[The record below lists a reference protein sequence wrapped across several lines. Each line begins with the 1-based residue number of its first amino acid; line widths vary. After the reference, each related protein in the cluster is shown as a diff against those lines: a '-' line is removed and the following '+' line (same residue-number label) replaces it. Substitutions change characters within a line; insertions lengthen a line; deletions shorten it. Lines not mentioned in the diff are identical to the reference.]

1 MWPHPRKQVF
11 LFSKPTSVSGEID
24 AIHLSYQRS
33 PLDIQFSWIKC
44 NWTSQQLIRWSG
56 AVSVVIFS
64 VKHFFFLSQFQ
75 EQSKYNQIWWFT
87 GECERDP
94 HPFHPHSFNHLN
106 STPYKINPNSPPL
119 PLPTLI
125 SCISTAIKGFSP
137 QHKITSFEEA
147 KGLDRIN
154 ERMPPR
160 RDALPSD
167 ASLNSL
173 NKALSSETNGTD
185 AKGSTSSGSNI
196 QWRPSSKAPP
206 WPTGLPR
213 PPASSRPA
221 TTEKGQRVKVW
232 DGGGEGVLECGGG
245 RHLWLITGGHLTC

>member
-1 MWPHPRKQVF
+1 MLSLCCRVFFFFCKTSCCF
-11 LFSKPTSVSGEID
+11 LF
-24 AIHLSYQRS
+24 
-33 PLDIQFSWIKC
+33 C
-44 NWTSQQLIRWSG
+44 NNSQ
-56 AVSVVIFS
+56 
-64 VKHFFFLSQFQ
+64 
-75 EQSKYNQIWWFT
+75 
-87 GECERDP
+87 
-94 HPFHPHSFNHLN
+94 
-106 STPYKINPNSPPL
+106 INPEQRFTRSVDVWVNVSKCDLILLITESLPSKISPNFSLFFPF
-119 PLPTLI
+119 

-196 QWRPSSKAPP
+196 QWRPTAGATLADGAAP
-206 WPTGLPR
+206 

-221 TTEKGQRVKVW
+221 TTETGQRVKEW
-232 DGGGEGVLECGGG
+232 RGGVLRERSGEASMA
-245 RHLWLITGGHLTC
+245 HTGGTSHLLVFGYAFKILVHSQIC